1 VRLDRL
7 VPERFRKLF
16 HEALKFGAVGGVN
29 AVINFAVFNALI
41 LTLFA
46 QSQLKANVIATV
58 VATTASY
65 LMNRH
70 WTFRHRS
77 RSAMH
82 REYVLFFLLNGV
94 GLVIELA
101 VLGAAKYGLALTSIL
116 ALNIAKIIGVGFGTV
131 FRFWAYRSFVF
142 RALPEPEESFAAA
155 EAALAGVPGPM
166 AAAGHEPDPPK
177 QSTAGGR
184 TNGHAPVGLRH
195 GPDLVGHTDQPQP
208 YRARS
213 ARRGR
218 RADLDGTAM
227 AELDLKT
234 HPLPAARHR

>member
-1 VRLDRL
+1 MRLDRLNRL
-7 VPERFRKLF
+7 VPERFRRLF

-41 LTLFA
+41 LTIFA
-46 QSQLKANVIATV
+46 EGQLKANVIATV

-82 REYVLFFLLNGV
+82 REYVLFFFLNGV

-101 VLGAAKYGLALTSIL
+101 VLGVAKYGFALTSIL
-116 ALNIAKIIGVGFGTV
+116 ALNIAKIIGVSFGTV

-142 RALPEPEESFAAA
+142 RALPEPEESVAAA
-155 EAALAGVPGPM
+155 EAAVAGAPGPVALNGHEL
-166 AAAGHEPDPPK
+166 AAA
-177 QSTAGGR
+177 QAGGAR
-184 TNGHAPVGLRH
+184 ANGRGHRPERAVAVQVAGLDRKS
-195 GPDLVGHTDQPQP
+195 
-208 YRARS
+208 RS
-213 ARRGR
+213 
-218 RADLDGTAM
+218 
-227 AELDLKT
+227 
-234 HPLPAARHR
+234 LPAGHR